1 MNIELFLTRIGVQS
15 LPETPLTRL
24 QVLHRAMTQTVPFEN
39 LAILEGQII
48 SLDPK
53 AVFAK
58 VVQRGRGGYCFELNT
73 LLAEVLDFLGY
84 KVERLLGRVWANG
97 AASPPLTHMT
107 LKVTVGNQS
116 YLCDVGFGGGT
127 LREPVPWDSREIV
140 HQSPDSFRL
149 EMTDNAETMLT
160 RLTGDSWKNL
170 YSLLPCGVRVQDYIP
185 ANHYTS
191 THPDS
196 YFTQGPVAALTTED
210 GRITLRGRI
219 VRRVGAHGEDE
230 REVTTFEELIQ
241 ILARDFGLVNL
252 DVTTLKGR
260 LAGLFPQEG

>member
-1 MNIELFLTRIGVQS
+1 MNIESFLIRIGVQS
-15 LPETPLTRL
+15 LPESPLNRL
-24 QVLHRAMTQTVPFEN
+24 QALHRAMTQTVPFEN
-39 LAILEGQII
+39 LAVLEGQKI
-48 SLDPK
+48 SLDPETLFTK
-53 AVFAK
+53 IVE
-58 VVQRGRGGYCFELNT
+58 RGRGGYCFELNT
-73 LLAEVLDFLGY
+73 MLAEVLDFMGY

-107 LKVTVGNQS
+107 LKVTVENQS

-127 LREPVPWDSREIV
+127 LREPLPWNTGAIV
-140 HQSPDSFRL
+140 NQSSDSFRL
-149 EMTDNAETMLT
+149 DKTDNAETMLS

-170 YSLLPCGVRVQDYIP
+170 YSLLPCVVRVQDYIP

-219 VRRVGAHGEDE
+219 FRSVGANREEE
-230 REVTTFEELIQ
+230 RELATFDELIQ
-241 ILARDFGLVNL
+241 VLSRDFGLDNL
-252 DVTTLKGR
+252 DVKNLKSR
-260 LAGLFPQEG
+260 LSGLFLQAG

>member
-1 MNIELFLTRIGVQS
+1 MNIDPFLTRIGVQS
-15 LPETPLTRL
+15 LPESPLTRL

-39 LAILEGQII
+39 LAVLEGQKI

-53 AVFAK
+53 AVFTK
-58 VVQRGRGGYCFELNT
+58 VVERGRGGYCFELNT
-73 LLAEVLDFLGY
+73 LLAEVLDLLGY

-107 LKVTVGNQS
+107 LKVTVENQS

-127 LREPVPWDSREIV
+127 LREPLPWDTREIV
-140 HQSPDSFRL
+140 NQSPDSFRL
-149 EMTDNAETMLT
+149 EETDNAETMLS

-170 YSLLPCGVRVQDYIP
+170 YSLLPCVVRVQDYIP

-196 YFTQGPVAALTTED
+196 YFTQEPVAALTTED

-219 VRRVGAHGEDE
+219 VRCAGANGEDE
-230 REVTTFEELIQ
+230 RQLATFEELIQ
-241 ILARDFGLVNL
+241 VLARDFGLVNL
-252 DVTTLKGR
+252 DVKTLKSR
-260 LAGLFPQEG
+260 LSGLFLPEG